1 MSKFCGEKNAKN
13 LIFRLYD
20 KQKQEKHRCAAK
32 TENAL
37 RLQKQEENN
46 KNTAPVTAWNLGLRG
61 LICA

>member
-1 MSKFCGEKNAKN
+1 LINKNK
-13 LIFRLYD
+13 
-20 KQKQEKHRCAAK
+20 KKHATLTK

-61 LICA
+61 LERNHLSTRS